1 MKLPKYKIM
10 QFEIECT
17 DFFTFLY
24 AVARLLPT
32 AFRFAV
38 KPKTLD
44 FVINTNGKKKSM
56 AKWKCYFI
64 PVFRYKK
71 ARR

>member
-1 MKLPKYKIM
+1 MKLPKYKVM

-17 DFFTFLY
+17 DFFTFCY

-44 FVINTNGKKKSM
+44 FVINIGGKKESM
-56 AKWKCYFI
+56 AKWKCHFI

-71 ARR
+71 AR

>member
-1 MKLPKYKIM
+1 MKLPKYQIM

-32 AFRFAV
+32 AFRFAI

-44 FVINTNGKKKSM
+44 FVINMHGKKESM
-56 AKWKCYFI
+56 AKRKCYFI

-71 ARR
+71 AR

>member
-1 MKLPKYKIM
+1 MKLPKYQIM

-17 DFFTFLY
+17 DFFTFCY

-38 KPKTLD
+38 KPRTLD
-44 FVINTNGKKKSM
+44 FVINLNGKKESM
-56 AKWKCYFI
+56 AKWKCHFI

-71 ARR
+71 AR

>member
-1 MKLPKYKIM
+1 M

-24 AVARLLPT
+24 VSARLLPT

-38 KPKTLD
+38 KPRTID
-44 FVINTNGKKKSM
+44 FVINTNGKKKSV
-56 AKWKCYFI
+56 AKWRCYFI

-71 ARR
+71 AR